1 MLLHLFFFKL
11 HEPFQ
16 WCDDEVIEA
25 EESTLEHP
33 LYIEEILDWAC
44 GRNISPRTKTMDFVV
59 MGLFENQKNLSAFL
73 THQNH
78 LQGVLK
84 WQKIANWQVVDIDI
98 GSDTTKFFGL
108 LNGLAEFGVK
118 QVDELNIS

>member
-1 MLLHLFFFKL
+1 MLLHLVFFKF

-33 LYIEEILDWAC
+33 LYIEEILGWAC
-44 GRNISPRTKTMDFVV
+44 GRNISPRTKAMDFVV
-59 MGLFENQKNLSAFL
+59 MGLFENKKNLSAFL